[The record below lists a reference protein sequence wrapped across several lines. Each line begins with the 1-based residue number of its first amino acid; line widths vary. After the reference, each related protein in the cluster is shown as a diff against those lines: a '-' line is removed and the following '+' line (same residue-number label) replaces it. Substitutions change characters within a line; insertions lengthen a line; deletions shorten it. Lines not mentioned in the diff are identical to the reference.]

1 MKQNEDYEL
10 TPGDN
15 DHWNIRIKTGKYVE
29 TVFNFGEL
37 RVAEDGE
44 TIKFTSTVISGGLG
58 DDWIA
63 HEDID
68 WHHTT
73 GDILYDILEQQAER
87 VEKDTEGVV
96 SPK

>member
-10 TPGDN
+10 IPGEN
-15 DHWNIRIKTGKYVE
+15 DHWNIRIKSGYYIE

-37 RVAEDGE
+37 KVGEDGE
-44 TIKFTSTVISGGLG
+44 TLTFTSDVVYDVLG
-58 DDWIA
+58 EWWKP

-73 GDILYDILEQQAER
+73 GEILYDILEQQVER
-87 VEKDTEGVV
+87 QEKDIVTPE
-96 SPK
+96 

>member
-10 TPGDN
+10 IPGEN
-15 DHWNIRIKTGKYVE
+15 DHWNIRIKTGYYIE

-37 RVAEDGE
+37 KVGEDGE
-44 TIKFTSTVISGGLG
+44 TLTFTSDVVYDVLG
-58 DDWIA
+58 DWWKP

-73 GDILYDILEQQAER
+73 GEILYDILEQQVER
-87 VEKDTEGVV
+87 QEKDIVTPE
-96 SPK
+96 

>member
-10 TPGDN
+10 IPGEN
-15 DHWNIRIKTGKYVE
+15 DHWNIRIKSGYYIE

-37 RVAEDGE
+37 KVGEDGE
-44 TIKFTSTVISGGLG
+44 TLTFTSDVVYDVLG
-58 DDWIA
+58 DWWKP

-73 GDILYDILEQQAER
+73 GEILYDILEQQVER
-87 VEKDTEGVV
+87 QEKGIVTPE
-96 SPK
+96 